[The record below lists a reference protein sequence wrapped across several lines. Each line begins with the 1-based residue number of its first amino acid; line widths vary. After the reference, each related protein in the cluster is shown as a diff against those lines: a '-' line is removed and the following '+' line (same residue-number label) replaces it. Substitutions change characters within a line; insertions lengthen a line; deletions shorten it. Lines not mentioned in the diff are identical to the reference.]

1 MRRVR
6 AVFSWICRVTH
17 IATAWVCWRFDMQ
30 DLLFVSGTACLW
42 WGCSEIY
49 PPSAR
54 IVCGSLLIA
63 VSLYGVTRKVNP

>member
-6 AVFSWICRVTH
+6 ALLSWMYRTFRVSL
-17 IATAWVCWRFDMQ
+17 AWVCWRFDMQ
-30 DLLFVSGTACLW
+30 DLLFACGTACLW

-63 VSLYGVTRKVNP
+63 VSLYSITRKVNP